1 MTTDART
8 LQVNLERARP
18 ADAGDLA
25 LVAAATFLET
35 YAGALRAED
44 ILHHCQTQ
52 HAPAAYEDWLADA
65 DCALWL
71 ARVQP
76 GNAPVGY
83 MLASPP
89 DVVIADPRP
98 GDVEVKRLYLLHRFQ
113 GNGLGRRMMDTAA
126 GWARSRGARRLLLG
140 VYSKNE
146 PALAF
151 YRRVGF
157 TVVGDRTFRVG
168 DSEFYDYILGLELPA

>member
-1 MTTDART
+1 MTTDARL
-8 LQVNLERARP
+8 LQVDLQRAT
-18 ADAGDLA
+18 ADDVPDLA

-35 YAGALRAED
+35 YAGALRGVD
-44 ILHHCQTQ
+44 IVKHCAVN
-52 HAPAAYEDWLADA
+52 HAPDAYAGWLADPGS
-65 DCALWL
+65 ALWV

-76 GNAPVGY
+76 GAAAIGY
-83 MLASPP
+83 MLLSRP
-89 DVVIADPRP
+89 DVVIAEPRP

-113 GNGLGRRMMDTAA
+113 QLGLGRRLLAA
-126 GWARSRGARRLLLG
+126 AADWARSRGSRRLLLG

-151 YRRVGF
+151 YRRMGF

-168 DSEFYDYILGLELPA
+168 DSDFYDYILGLELA